1 MSPDLSS
8 EHTVSSPLL
17 GRGPAGHQDLRD
29 ADDRK
34 NWAVSVI
41 LRGEQQAIQY
51 EGLARPWSREEI
63 LD

>member
-1 MSPDLSS
+1 LKN
-8 EHTVSSPLL
+8 
-17 GRGPAGHQDLRD
+17 AGN
-29 ADDRK
+29 RK